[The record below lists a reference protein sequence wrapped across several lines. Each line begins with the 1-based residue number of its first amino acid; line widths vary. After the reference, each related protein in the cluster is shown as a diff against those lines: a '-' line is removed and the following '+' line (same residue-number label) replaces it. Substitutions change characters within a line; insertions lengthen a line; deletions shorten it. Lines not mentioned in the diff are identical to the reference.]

1 MTVRIVTDRT
11 CDLPSEVIAECR
23 IAVVPI
29 RMYSEVASIRR
40 LPHRARRRRP
50 GVHTGF
56 PTRLK
61 EN

>member
-11 CDLPSEVIAECR
+11 CDLSSDVIAEGR
-23 IAVVPI
+23 IAVGLI
-29 RMYSEVASIRR
+29 RMYSEVASISRR
-40 LPHRARRRRP
+40 PHRARRRRP